1 MLGAI
6 SFFLLIALLVIFA
19 LVERLVQ
26 MMITSMKQK
35 NEIEFRKGQIQELRE
50 QVRALKEDKKEERE
64 VEILPL

>member
-6 SFFLLIALLVIFA
+6 SFLLLIALLVIFA

-50 QVRALKEDKKEERE
+50 QIRALKEDKKEERE

>member
-1 MLGAI
+1 MLGVI
-6 SFFLLIALLVIFA
+6 GFFLLISLLVIFA

-50 QVRALKEDKKEERE
+50 QVRALKEDKKE
-64 VEILPL
+64 VEILPI

>member
-1 MLGAI
+1 MLGVI
-6 SFFLLIALLVIFA
+6 GFFLLISLLVIFA

-35 NEIEFRKGQIQELRE
+35 SEIEFRKGQIQELRE
-50 QVRALKEDKKEERE
+50 QVRALKEDKKE

>member
-1 MLGAI
+1 MLGVI
-6 SFFLLIALLVIFA
+6 GFFLLIALLVIFA

-50 QVRALKEDKKEERE
+50 QIRALKEDKKE
-64 VEILPL
+64 VEILPI

>member
-50 QVRALKEDKKEERE
+50 QIRALKEDKKEERE

>member
-50 QVRALKEDKKEERE
+50 QVRALKEDKKE
-64 VEILPL
+64 VEILPI